1 MSDGKWDTKKI
12 MRVVEVGDSQ
22 AAHLIGQTITQEN
35 DPVDTSVNEA
45 TAVVEDVFK
54 FVIGGVEITE
64 LVLGDT
70 SVEGT
75 FLTGQTITG
84 TDNTDSDITVKVTI
98 TGIIDQKTI
107 TNDGAYYNEGDDV
120 VITAGGT
127 GATMKLGP
135 VGSGAIEEVIIDKV
149 EQITK

>member
-1 MSDGKWDTKKI
+1 
-12 MRVVEVGDSQ
+12 MRVIEVGDSQ

-54 FVIGGVEITE
+54 FVIGGTEITE

-75 FLTGQTITG
+75 
-84 TDNTDSDITVKVTI
+84 S
-98 TGIIDQKTI
+98 
-107 TNDGAYYNEGDDV
+107 
-120 VITAGGT
+120 
-127 GATMKLGP
+127 
-135 VGSGAIEEVIIDKV
+135 
-149 EQITK
+149 